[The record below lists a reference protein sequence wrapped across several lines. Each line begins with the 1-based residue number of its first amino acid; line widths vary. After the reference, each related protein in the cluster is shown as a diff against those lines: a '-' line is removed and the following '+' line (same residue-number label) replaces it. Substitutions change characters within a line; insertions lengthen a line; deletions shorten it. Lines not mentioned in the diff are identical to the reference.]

1 MLNARTSFSGE
12 EDKRAYVAEC
22 EKKFEH
28 ALDCAVEKIISAE
41 SNRIITLSGPS
52 CSGKTTTA
60 NKIVSEFEERG
71 KRVHVISIDDF
82 YYDRDYLIKQA
93 EKNGT
98 NLDFDSA
105 ETIDL
110 DELEMTI
117 ESIFCE
123 DSVKIPVFDFKSG
136 KRIKEKE

>member
-1 MLNARTSFSGE
+1 M
-12 EDKRAYVAEC
+12 
-22 EKKFEH
+22 
-28 ALDCAVEKIISAE
+28 
-41 SNRIITLSGPS
+41 
-52 CSGKTTTA
+52 
-60 NKIVSEFEERG
+60 
-71 KRVHVISIDDF
+71 
-82 YYDRDYLIKQA
+82 IKQA

-98 NLDFDSA
+98 SLDFDSA

-136 KRIKEKE
+136 KRIKDNQM